1 MTQPGSNE
9 HTRAARATDTAG
21 GTASEAA
28 GACLRYRRRAWLLSA
43 LCGPLER
50 CARDRTRLL
59 ELLALA
65 DRELLA
71 AVGGRRR
78 AELADAY
85 ERYEAPPAPAL
96 EGRPQ
101 SSCRH
106 REEYPRALLGSGAP
120 HMLEVAGGVE
130 QLARLTAAPVVALV
144 GSRAPSDYGIE
155 MAGSLARGLVA
166 SGVSVL
172 ASLDAGIAAAAHLG
186 ALEVPLPPTGTMRG
200 RCGGPSIAVTGG
212 GLDVCCPARLQSLYA
227 RVRSSGCAIAELPS
241 RCDGMRWGQLAAER
255 TLAALADV
263 TVVVEADDTP
273 GDLAPA
279 RIAQKLDK
287 TVAALPGR
295 VTSPLSRGAHA
306 LLLDGAKLVRG
317 PGDVLELLHLPGARG
332 QPPHATPAASGSR
345 APHSGLRLDLRAIFE
360 RVGAGYDTPDRLAR
374 AGTNAEE
381 ILHAL
386 SELELIGLLTRGE
399 GGRYV
404 PRDAAH

>member
-1 MTQPGSNE
+1 MTQPASHE
-9 HTRAARATDTAG
+9 RTRV
-21 GTASEAA
+21 A
-28 GACLRYRRRAWLLSA
+28 GAGATPGTPANTSAQPSGACFQCRRRAWLLSA
-43 LCGPLER
+43 LSGPLER
-50 CARDRTRLL
+50 CARDRARLL
-59 ELLALA
+59 ELLALE

-78 AELADAY
+78 AELAGAY
-85 ERYEAPPAPAL
+85 ERYEAPAPARVAVS
-96 EGRPQ
+96 E

-130 QLARLTAAPVVALV
+130 RLARLTAAPVVALV
-144 GSRAPSDYGIE
+144 GSRAPSDYGVE
-155 MAGSLARGLVA
+155 MAGSLARGLTA

-172 ASLDAGIAAAAHLG
+172 ASLDAGIAAAAHRG
-186 ALEVPLPPTGTMRG
+186 ALEVARQG
-200 RCGGPSIAVTGG
+200 RCGGASIAVTGG
-212 GLDVCCPARLQSLYA
+212 GLGVCCPARLRSLYT
-227 RVRSSGCAIAELPS
+227 RVNSNGCAVAELPFD
-241 RCDGMRWGQLAAER
+241 CDGMRWGQLAAER

-279 RIAQKLDK
+279 RIAQGLDK

-317 PGDVLELLHLPGARG
+317 PADVLELLHASHARG
-332 QPPHATPAASGSR
+332 QPQHATPGAHRLR
-345 APHSGLRLDLRAIFE
+345 APHSGLRPDLQVIFE

-374 AGTNAEE
+374 EGADAAEV
-381 ILHAL
+381 LHAL

-399 GGRYV
+399 GGCYV
-404 PRDAAH
+404 PRDAPH